1 MANKIKYGLKNVH
14 YAIGSLQTNGSMTYS
29 TPVPFPGAVS
39 LSLEPQGD
47 NSPFYADNIV
57 YWVGASNT
65 GYQGDLEIA
74 RVIDSFKK
82 DVLGMINDGKSVLV
96 EDANAPAVHFALLFQ
111 FEGDD
116 KATKHVMY
124 NCTATRPSAAG
135 NTKAESVEP
144 QTESVTITATSVYNA
159 TLDADIVKAEANGDS
174 DSTTYS
180 NWFNTVYLPT
190 APSTST

>member
-29 TPVPFPGAVS
+29 TPVPFPGATA
-39 LSLEPQGD
+39 LSLEPQGE

-57 YWVGASNT
+57 YWVGANNT

-135 NTKAESVEP
+135 NTKAESIEP
-144 QTESVTITATSVYNA
+144 QTESITITATSVYNA

>member
-1 MANKIKYGLKNVH
+1 M
-14 YAIGSLQTNGSMTYS
+14 
-29 TPVPFPGAVS
+29 
-39 LSLEPQGD
+39 
-47 NSPFYADNIV
+47 

-111 FEGDD
+111 FEGDE

-135 NTKAESVEP
+135 NTKAESIEP
-144 QTESVTITATSVYNA
+144 QTESITITATSVYNA

-180 NWFNTVYLPT
+180 SWFNAVYLPT

>member
-14 YAIGSLQTNGSMTYS
+14 YAIGSLQTNGSMTYT
-29 TPVPFPGAVS
+29 TPVPFSGAVS

>member
-1 MANKIKYGLKNVH
+1 MNKIKYGLKNVH
-14 YAIGSLQTNGSMTYS
+14 YAIGSLQTNGSMTYA

-57 YWVGASNT
+57 YWVGANNT

-135 NTKAESVEP
+135 NTKAESIEP

-180 NWFNTVYLPT
+180 SWFNAVYLPT